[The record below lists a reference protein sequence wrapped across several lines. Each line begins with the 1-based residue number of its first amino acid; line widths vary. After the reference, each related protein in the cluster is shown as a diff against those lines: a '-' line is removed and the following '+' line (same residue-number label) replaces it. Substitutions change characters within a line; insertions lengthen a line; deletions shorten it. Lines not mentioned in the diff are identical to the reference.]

1 MINGSVKLRWIIR
14 NESNTSAIAKA
25 QLLREITGL
34 SHSSL
39 NNPIQILK
47 CCMLWNIDQMSL
59 NTRLHN
65 FTYIRI

>member
-14 NESNTSAIAKA
+14 NASNTSAIAKA
-25 QLLREITGL
+25 QLLREITEL
-34 SHSSL
+34 SHLSL
-39 NNPIQILK
+39 NNSFQILK

-59 NTRLHN
+59 NTRFHN